1 MSTLVLMA
9 SLLLGSAFAS
19 QPETVIITSENKV
32 VLKHQGIVKST
43 SVFYHFKKD
52 KKIEVE
58 KDQHPMMFCSVEQ
71 AKVTCETNP
80 VEYIRMPVLTFWA
93 FTNI

>member
-32 VLKHQGIVKST
+32 VLKHQGIVNDRGTLETAQAAIDQTGDYSQKENVESYSLGSFRQPHEQPGNQGEKSAG
-43 SVFYHFKKD
+43 
-52 KKIEVE
+52 
-58 KDQHPMMFCSVEQ
+58 Q
-71 AKVTCETNP
+71 
-80 VEYIRMPVLTFWA
+80 
-93 FTNI
+93 